1 MNALQSERLL
11 LRLLQRGLEGVYRR
25 PDEPP
30 RISASFHRFQSKLG
44 SGS

>member
-11 LRLLQRGLEGVYRR
+11 LRLLQRGLEGVYCR
-25 PDEPP
+25 PDKTP
-30 RISASFHRFQSKLG
+30 RIPASFHRFQSKLG